1 MIDIVTRLGWLFMAV
16 ATTTVMASPSLA
28 NLRRRDSVV
37 TDLPGGNS
45 VPTLPPDGSGSD
57 GDSHWG
63 EDMGSG
69 GNLMDMFKEEKPP
82 HTTTTTT
89 TTTAAAAAA
98 AGVIAAATTTR
109 PSLPGSFTPR
119 PLPSK
124 PTVPAATLAL
134 IKPTPVRHHPKPSAI
149 PPQPPSSDENRR
161 PDSNRPG
168 PPNPGPGKP
177 SKPDGPDDPNEHDGP
192 DGFPGPPGP
201 PGPGGSGGSGA
212 PPGPG
217 GSGGSGTPP
226 GFPVP
231 GGSGGSGAPPGPP
244 GSGGSGTPPGPP
256 GPGPPGSGGSGA
268 PPGPPGSGGS
278 GAPPGPPGS
287 GGSGAP
293 PGPPGPGGSGGS
305 GTPPGFP
312 VPGGTGGSGAPP
324 GSTGPGGST
333 GSDGH
338 GGSGGSTGPDGHS
351 GSTGSTG
358 PGGPPPVQSQL
369 PSVDDSSRNQGSGS
383 GSVSPI
389 VRASSEN
396 AAIKPGAQLKNLDN
410 GAPRD
415 NGGLG
420 ISSTQG
426 TGGGSSSG
434 GRHHRRHHG
443 NGISS
448 NSGSGG
454 GGGGSSSSASQKSS
468 SGSFGS
474 GSLSDS
480 EGGLVIAKKKM
491 NDKAPILEDGANRK
505 PPRSPYYGNETKAGH
520 LKRLSML
527 DPAPRSGTTP
537 LGQDLDGSAYRFQHD
552 LEHNS
557 AFEPNP
563 QPLINPI
570 GSHTFNYN
578 DHHGRA
584 SSHIGQNDTRP
595 YTEDFDMRFSKITD
609 MSSDEPT
616 FEDEATDSIDM
627 FSVRNNDNLHRPNG
641 NKRST
646 RNSLQRLLTQSV
658 DLSDYAPALRPM
670 KAPDFPPPMMD
681 GHSDRTHYESYTSSQ
696 PSHRD
701 SFMTIKSNITSMT
714 TDTIV
719 LAPPATAKRA
729 PNKRPSATL
738 HTTGNGRG
746 RTDDVA
752 AAAYAVAAAATAAA
766 SQDSQSD
773 HVYKYDSIIGHECA
787 SEYSYME

>member
-1 MIDIVTRLGWLFMAV
+1 
-16 ATTTVMASPSLA
+16 
-28 NLRRRDSVV
+28 
-37 TDLPGGNS
+37 
-45 VPTLPPDGSGSD
+45 
-57 GDSHWG
+57 
-63 EDMGSG
+63 
-69 GNLMDMFKEEKPP
+69 
-82 HTTTTTT
+82 
-89 TTTAAAAAA
+89 
-98 AGVIAAATTTR
+98 
-109 PSLPGSFTPR
+109 
-119 PLPSK
+119 
-124 PTVPAATLAL
+124 
-134 IKPTPVRHHPKPSAI
+134 
-149 PPQPPSSDENRR
+149 
-161 PDSNRPG
+161 
-168 PPNPGPGKP
+168 
-177 SKPDGPDDPNEHDGP
+177 
-192 DGFPGPPGP
+192 
-201 PGPGGSGGSGA
+201 
-212 PPGPG
+212 
-217 GSGGSGTPP
+217 
-226 GFPVP
+226 
-231 GGSGGSGAPPGPP
+231 
-244 GSGGSGTPPGPP
+244 
-256 GPGPPGSGGSGA
+256 
-268 PPGPPGSGGS
+268 
-278 GAPPGPPGS
+278 
-287 GGSGAP
+287 
-293 PGPPGPGGSGGS
+293 
-305 GTPPGFP
+305 
-312 VPGGTGGSGAPP
+312 
-324 GSTGPGGST
+324 
-333 GSDGH
+333 
-338 GGSGGSTGPDGHS
+338 
-351 GSTGSTG
+351 
-358 PGGPPPVQSQL
+358 
-369 PSVDDSSRNQGSGS
+369 
-383 GSVSPI
+383 
-389 VRASSEN
+389 
-396 AAIKPGAQLKNLDN
+396 
-410 GAPRD
+410 
-415 NGGLG
+415 
-420 ISSTQG
+420 
-426 TGGGSSSG
+426 
-434 GRHHRRHHG
+434 
-443 NGISS
+443 
-448 NSGSGG
+448 
-454 GGGGSSSSASQKSS
+454 
-468 SGSFGS
+468 
-474 GSLSDS
+474 
-480 EGGLVIAKKKM
+480 M

-729 PNKRPSATL
+729 PNKRPSADPSHNWYDGIFGTSNARASTTSTISGGSTL
-738 HTTGNGRG
+738 SQGNGRD

>member
-82 HTTTTTT
+82 HTTTTT

-201 PGPGGSGGSGA
+201 PGPGGSGGSTGSGGPGNPPPGSPVPGA
-212 PPGPG
+212 PGGPGPG
-217 GSGGSGTPP
+217 
-226 GFPVP
+226 
-231 GGSGGSGAPPGPP
+231 
-244 GSGGSGTPPGPP
+244 
-256 GPGPPGSGGSGA
+256 GSGGSGA

-287 GGSGAP
+287 GGSV
-293 PGPPGPGGSGGS
+293 SGGS

-351 GSTGSTG
+351 GSTGSGG
-358 PGGPPPVQSQL
+358 PGGPSSSISTAGQL
-369 PSVDDSSRNQGSGS
+369 REC
-383 GSVSPI
+383 
-389 VRASSEN
+389 R
-396 AAIKPGAQLKNLDN
+396 IKPGAQLKNMDN
-410 GAPRD
+410 GTPRD

-434 GRHHRRHHG
+434 GGIIGGITG

-480 EGGLVIAKKKM
+480 EGESSSSSGGIPPGAIAGCVVAVCAAFVVVGGLVIAKKKM

-552 LEHNS
+552 LEHNK
-557 AFEPNP
+557 
-563 QPLINPI
+563 
-570 GSHTFNYN
+570 
-578 DHHGRA
+578 
-584 SSHIGQNDTRP
+584 
-595 YTEDFDMRFSKITD
+595 DFDMRFSKITD

-729 PNKRPSATL
+729 PNKRPSANPSHNWYDGIFGTSNARASTTSTISGGSTL
-738 HTTGNGRG
+738 SQGNGRG